1 MLLQDLFRNLY
12 RPALELF
19 LGSLDLLAD
28 QVIIGGG
35 VPVALHCN
43 LTVVPSVASTS
54 TDDSSKT
61 IRGGTVNKGDKQIS
75 HEYKTTSMTTST
87 LKNSLIEMCQIVI
100 VR

>member
-61 IRGGTVNKGDKQIS
+61 IRGGTVNKGD
-75 HEYKTTSMTTST
+75 
-87 LKNSLIEMCQIVI
+87 
-100 VR
+100 